1 MDSGA
6 SVEVRLLGA
15 PRLLR
20 DGEPAGGPRGRKG
33 WAVLARLALSA
44 RPLARSEL
52 AELLFPDA
60 EDPLGALR
68 WTLAEV
74 RRALGR
80 DDLFRGDPLE
90 LPADLPLDL
99 RMLAGDSS
107 EAVRIS
113 EDAGELLAGW
123 DFPGCPEFESWLA
136 AERRRAAAR
145 VEAHLRSAAMQAL
158 AAGNAAEAVRLAG
171 RAVALNP
178 LDEALQELLVR
189 SLARSGDRPS
199 AEEQLRRFERLLAE
213 ALGTTPSAAVRAAV
227 EDGPATRRAP
237 GPVSPATATV
247 LIESGKAAIDAGA
260 FDAGIQALR
269 RAIPLCEGPQRAT
282 ALLRLGSALVHGL
295 RGRDEEGA
303 VHLHEAAQLSRHAGE
318 VGVAVAALREL
329 AFVDV
334 QAGRVATADAR
345 LAEATRLAGNDDQ
358 LRCGVLAIQGMSLSD
373 RDQQP
378 EAIQTL
384 QASIDAAERA
394 GDRRQAIWSRA
405 LMGRSALLLGDL
417 ARAGEL
423 LAESIEACRRER
435 WLAFLSFPLAM
446 AGEVALA
453 MGEPRQRW
461 GQLFEESF
469 ALGCEIGDPC
479 WEGLGAI
486 GLARVSM
493 ARGDVAAAWEQ
504 VTDAHRRC
512 VRHPDRYVWI
522 EAWVLLAVIDIAQL
536 VGRTSE
542 AAAARTTLANLAA
555 RTEQP
560 YMVSR
565 LAKDRPARMLVGS

>member
-1 MDSGA
+1 MDPGA
-6 SVEVRLLGA
+6 SVEVRLLGP
-15 PRLLR
+15 PRLLKK
-20 DGEPAGGPRGRKG
+20 GEARGGPRGRKG
-33 WAVLARLALSA
+33 WAVLARLALSS
-44 RPLARSEL
+44 RPLARSEI

-80 DDLFRGDPLE
+80 EDIFRGDPLDRPE
-90 LPADLPLDL
+90 DL
-99 RMLAGDSS
+99 RVDVSLLAGDGG
-107 EAVRIS
+107 EAVRIA

-136 AERRRAAAR
+136 AERRRVQAR
-145 VEAHLRSAAMQAL
+145 VEAHLRGAAMQAL
-158 AAGNAAEAVRLAG
+158 AAGDAPEAVRLAG

-189 SLARSGDRPS
+189 SLARSGDRTA
-199 AEEQLRRFERLLAE
+199 AEEQVRRFARLLAE
-213 ALGTTPSAAVRAAV
+213 ALGATPSPAIRAAV
-227 EDGPATRRAP
+227 EDAPVTRRAAAP
-237 GPVSPATATV
+237 ASPATASV
-247 LIESGKAAIDAGA
+247 LLESGKAAIDAGA

-269 RAIPLCEGPQRAT
+269 RAIPLCEGAQRAT

-329 AFVDV
+329 AFIDV

-345 LAEATRLAGNDDQ
+345 LAEAARLAGEDDQ

-373 RDQQP
+373 RDLQP
-378 EAIQTL
+378 EAMRSL

-405 LMGRSALLLGDL
+405 LMGRSALLGGDL
-417 ARAGEL
+417 PRAAGL
-423 LAESIEACRRER
+423 FAESIDACRRER

-446 AGEVALA
+446 AGEVAMA
-453 MGEPRQRW
+453 SGEPERARE
-461 GQLFEESF
+461 LFEESF

-479 WEGLGAI
+479 WEGLGAS
-486 GLARVSM
+486 GLARLAM
-493 ARGDVAAAWEQ
+493 ARGDAAAAWEQ
-504 VTDAHRRC
+504 VSDAHRRC
-512 VRHPDRYVWI
+512 LRHPDLYVWI
-522 EAWVLLAVIDIAQL
+522 HAWVLLAVIDIARQA
-536 VGRTSE
+536 GRTSE
-542 AAAARTTLANLAA
+542 GIAARTSLADLAA

-560 YMVSR
+560 YMLSKVGTE
-565 LAKDRPARMLVGS
+565 RPQRRAQS